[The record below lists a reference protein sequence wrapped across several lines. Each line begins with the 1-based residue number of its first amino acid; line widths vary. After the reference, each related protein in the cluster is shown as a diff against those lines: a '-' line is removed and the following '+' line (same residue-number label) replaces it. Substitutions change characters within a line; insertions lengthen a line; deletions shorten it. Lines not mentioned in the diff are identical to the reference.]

1 MLLSSKSS
9 SSLNV
14 LQSKYSRY
22 AVGIVT
28 GIPLVAG
35 LQGAYFLINFRQNHR
50 NAPRPVSPSRGLVI
64 VSPFDQ
70 NHVLHSSISNPTVGF
85 YEEHHGGVNSRNC
98 NSIGISGSKSS
109 RWGGDKLQIKS
120 QSKESYQKPKWWW
133 YWRRHQSME
142 SQIPLSLLVV
152 GDSLAAGVG
161 STSGTPKLPEAIA
174 RSLSKALGGRP
185 VYWTC
190 HGRLSLY
197 IYIYTLLFLVCFIM
211 VTIVI
216 HYCIGTPGAATSQIM
231 KDIEKITEKTNER
244 KKNSIVVDIFHSTI
258 ASIDR
263 WFHRIGRRISGPRE
277 QSSAVKINQ
286 QNADVN
292 ERREINQWERIRTR
306 FSVHANLNGKEMGQY
321 DVVVV
326 LTGLN
331 DLKGIFLPFLQ
342 DESGKNQNSFKEELR
357 KVFMVLSEKMK
368 LQISKIKG
376 SSDGIEESHVTP
388 TFDKDGNETSLD
400 CRPLVVIPALPT
412 RPVPMLQYPPL
423 SWFVH
428 LLLELLDEEKR
439 SLSKEYPDDI
449 LFIEAPSIEM
459 IDEIEKGQSIL
470 IAKRKAEKLLLDLKD
485 ITRQVRDKIEK
496 LIREHVDIH
505 DQSDSE
511 SETELHYEASRDNNL
526 TNRMPDHVGSKLISF
541 DRVHPNDD
549 GYDFWGRHIAEGIIK
564 AWKHP
569 GHDSFENNDSNAK

>member
-1 MLLSSKSS
+1 
-9 SSLNV
+9 
-14 LQSKYSRY
+14 
-22 AVGIVT
+22 
-28 GIPLVAG
+28 VAG
-35 LQGAYFLINFRQNHR
+35 LQGAYFLVKFRQNHKD
-50 NAPRPVSPSRGLVI
+50 APRPASPSRGLVI
-64 VSPFDQ
+64 VSPFD
-70 NHVLHSSISNPTVGF
+70 NVVVHSSTTYDDTV
-85 YEEHHGGVNSRNC
+85 C
-98 NSIGISGSKSS
+98 DSS
-109 RWGGDKLQIKS
+109 RTTTTSSSSSSTTSWRKRILMRKNNI
-120 QSKESYQKPKWWW
+120 QSTLNDDTYPKPTRWWW
-133 YWRRHQSME
+133 SYYWRGTIRHGDHKSMME
-142 SQIPLSLLVV
+142 KQIPLSLLVV

-190 HGRLSLY
+190 HG
-197 IYIYTLLFLVCFIM
+197 
-211 VTIVI
+211 
-216 HYCIGTPGAATSQIM
+216 TPGAATSQIM
-231 KDIEKITEKTNER
+231 KDIEKIIEKTNEER
-244 KKNSIVVDIFHSTI
+244 EKRTILEVFQSTI
-258 ASIDR
+258 RSFHVWVQTIRHRMSTTVTATDTAIDR
-263 WFHRIGRRISGPRE
+263 DTGITAGQKQHLPVVMKE
-277 QSSAVKINQ
+277 KH
-286 QNADVN
+286 ADMN
-292 ERREINQWERIRTR
+292 ERQEINKWERIRTR
-306 FSVHANLNGKEMGQY
+306 FSVHANVNGKEMGQF

-342 DESGKNQNSFKEELR
+342 DESGVNQHGFKEELR

-368 LQISKIKG
+368 LQISKMKKSTDG
-376 SSDGIEESHVTP
+376 SIQKQESHKVISN
-388 TFDKDGNETSLD
+388 DKNGNETSLE

-449 LFIEAPSIEM
+449 LFVEAPSIEM
-459 IDEIEKGQSIL
+459 IHEIEKGQSIL

-485 ITRQVRDKIEK
+485 ITRQVRDKIEH

-505 DQSDSE
+505 GQSESE
-511 SETELHYEASRDNNL
+511 SETEMNYEASHHNNL

-549 GYDFWGRHIAEGIIK
+549 GYDFWGRHIAESIIN
-564 AWKHP
+564 AWRHP
-569 GHDSFENNDSNAK
+569 SCHGYSYENHVHSTTRKI